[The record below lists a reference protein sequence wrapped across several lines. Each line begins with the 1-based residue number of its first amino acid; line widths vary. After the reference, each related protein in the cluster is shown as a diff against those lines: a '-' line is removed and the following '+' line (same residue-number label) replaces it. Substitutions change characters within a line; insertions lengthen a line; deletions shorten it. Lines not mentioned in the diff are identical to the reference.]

1 MEEDFVIEA
10 INEMELE
17 NLNSREPLKG
27 HQKRFAKKLKKSS
40 TKKTRFPFM
49 RIAAAIGVLLSV
61 YGVGKLS
68 QPDPTQVEIASF
80 SQYFNSIIEEKTSDL
95 DQYTTQEERI
105 VILDALAELSELEQD
120 AQLLYEDLKEGGDPQ
135 QIIKAMTDNYNSRLK
150 VLDRL
155 TIDLNELKQ

>member
-1 MEEDFVIEA
+1 
-10 INEMELE
+10 
-17 NLNSREPLKG
+17 
-27 HQKRFAKKLKKSS
+27 
-40 TKKTRFPFM
+40 
-49 RIAAAIGVLLSV
+49 LSV

-155 TIDLNELKQ
+155 TLDLNELKQ